1 MADGFRETDEFDIV
15 LDDLARV
22 TTGGEFSLILHYSPE
37 MVAELA
43 MGADDPH
50 VIAERYG
57 VGADDYE
64 HLASQDWFARLVAQK
79 RHEFHDTGMLFVAK
93 AGMMAEALLTRLFQQ
108 SMAGV
113 IAAPLTVEVAK
124 QLTDIGRLKP
134 QPQGS
139 TPGSA
144 GAPFQ
149 INIQV
154 NGSDVVTTRP
164 ALVPAPAQP
173 SVSSAGPDSV
183 AVPSAPTTPAEPG
196 DALAAGAAMT
206 LDFGKVGPKPAHI
219 SNLRTPDFDLRP
231 NPRASQ
237 VPSLGVQTAPLPPA
251 ATSR

>member
-1 MADGFRETDEFDIV
+1 MADALTDP
-15 LDDLARV
+15 
-22 TTGGEFSLILHYSPE
+22 GQFSLVLYYSPE
-37 MVAELA
+37 LVAELA
-43 MGADDPH
+43 MGADDPYD
-50 VIAERYG
+50 IAARYG
-57 VGADDYE
+57 MEDT
-64 HLASQDWFARLVAQK
+64 HLDHLLEQDWFQRLVAQK

-164 ALVPAPAQP
+164 ALVPAPP
-173 SVSSAGPDSV
+173 STIPRQDAGPSM
-183 AVPSAPTTPAEPG
+183 AAPSAPTTLADPG
-196 DALAAGAAMT
+196 DAQAAGAVMSPTAHLDAAASTAMT
-206 LDFGKVGPKPAHI
+206 LDFSKIGPKPAHI
-219 SNLRTPDFDLRP
+219 SGLRTPDFDLRP
-231 NPRASQ
+231 NGRGA
-237 VPSLGVQTAPLPPA
+237 VSLTGPQPTPLPPGVGV
-251 ATSR
+251 R